1 MTAEPRGSNEKEGG
15 LRWSLSSDA
24 RENSGELI
32 VTEFGGEIL
41 KLFVFVK
48 EHGTRDDLLLTTDM
62 GK

>member
-1 MTAEPRGSNEKEGG
+1 MTAEPRGSNEKGRG
-15 LRWSLSSDA
+15 SRWSLSSDA

-48 EHGTRDDLLLTTDM
+48 EHGTNDLLLTTDT